1 MTVIKKISKAIF
13 NKYYRSV
20 EDFIDRSSSVQEE
33 NLSYLL
39 EHGRN
44 TLIGSEYNFD
54 KIDGISEF
62 QKRVPVFRYEDLRPY
77 LDKIIIDKKSNV
89 LWDTPIRW
97 FAMSSGTTNDKSKYI
112 PVTRESLVNC
122 HYRCGR
128 QMLGLYTNQYP
139 DSSFVFGKT
148 LVIGGS
154 QQVNNIGDGI
164 FTGDISAVLMK
175 NLPFLVKLARTPE
188 ELAMIPDWE
197 KKLEQLSLYARK
209 EDVRALLGV
218 PSWMLVLLK
227 KIVSDTGHSIPELW
241 KNIEVF
247 FHGGVSFSPYH
258 EQYEEIIPTGNMRY
272 WETYNASEGFFG
284 VQFSEKSKDM
294 LLMLNNEIFYEFIPD
309 SERKENN
316 PKTVVLSEVEVG
328 KQYAMV
334 ITTSGGLW
342 RYEIGDTI
350 EFTSTNPYL
359 FRITGRTK
367 QFINAFGEELIVD
380 NTDRAIE
387 RACSITNSKIL
398 EYTVAP
404 VYFGN
409 DSSGAHEWY
418 IEFEKEPNS
427 IESFTAILDESL
439 KSLNSDYEAKRSY
452 NLSLGMPIVRVLKP
466 GDFYKWMEHR
476 KKIGG
481 QNKVPKLSNN
491 RNYVDDISSFLNE
504 KY

>member
-1 MTVIKKISKAIF
+1 MTVIKKITKAIF

-247 FHGGVSFSPYH
+247 FHGGVSFTPYH

-309 SERKENN
+309 SEWKENN

>member
-1 MTVIKKISKAIF
+1 MTVIKKITKAIF

-175 NLPFLVKLARTPE
+175 NLPFLIKLARTPE

-247 FHGGVSFSPYH
+247 FHGGVSFIPYH

-309 SERKENN
+309 SEWKENN

>member
-1 MTVIKKISKAIF
+1 MTVIKKITKAIF

-175 NLPFLVKLARTPE
+175 NLPFLIKLARTPE

-309 SERKENN
+309 SEWKENN

>member
-1 MTVIKKISKAIF
+1 MTVIKKITKAIF

-175 NLPFLVKLARTPE
+175 NLPFLIKLARTPE

-247 FHGGVSFSPYH
+247 FHGGVSFTPYH

-309 SERKENN
+309 SEWKENN

>member
-175 NLPFLVKLARTPE
+175 NLPFLIKLARTPE

-309 SERKENN
+309 SEWKENN

>member
-1 MTVIKKISKAIF
+1 MTVIKKITKAIF

-175 NLPFLVKLARTPE
+175 NLPFLIKLARTPE
-188 ELAMIPDWE
+188 ALAMIPDWE

-247 FHGGVSFSPYH
+247 FHGGVSFTPYH

-309 SERKENN
+309 SEWKENN

>member
-1 MTVIKKISKAIF
+1 MTVIKKITKAIF

-309 SERKENN
+309 SEWKENN

>member
-1 MTVIKKISKAIF
+1 MTVIKKITKAIF

-175 NLPFLVKLARTPE
+175 NLPFLIKLARTPE
-188 ELAMIPDWE
+188 ALAMIPDWE

-294 LLMLNNEIFYEFIPD
+294 LLMLNNEIFYEFIPN
-309 SERKENN
+309 SEWKENN